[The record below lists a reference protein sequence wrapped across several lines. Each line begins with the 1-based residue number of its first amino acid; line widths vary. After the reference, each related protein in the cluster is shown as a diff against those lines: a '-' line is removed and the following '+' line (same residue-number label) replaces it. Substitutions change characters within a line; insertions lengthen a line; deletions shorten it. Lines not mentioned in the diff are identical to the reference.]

1 LACNAVRSFWTLSGV
16 FRVPN
21 LLSFPTCCVGLEP
34 RPLPSIG
41 ITRLHRY
48 YGPLRHPIAP
58 GLALAGFQL
67 VSRLTTQRGF
77 PCCVC
82 LPLSCMPSPIPRR
95 NHRFR
100 FAHFS
105 CDSGLPRPIAGSASA
120 LVFSRPAQRS
130 LALWPACSP
139 SPLRTLYIRGFS
151 RFVASTTALIA
162 TGWSESCRTGFA
174 PVEKQRLSH
183 GALFLSPTSQQ
194 FLVL

>member
-1 LACNAVRSFWTLSGV
+1 
-16 FRVPN
+16 
-21 LLSFPTCCVGLEP
+21 
-34 RPLPSIG
+34 
-41 ITRLHRY
+41 
-48 YGPLRHPIAP
+48 
-58 GLALAGFQL
+58 L

-95 NHRFR
+95 NHRLR
-100 FAHFS
+100 FAHFT
-105 CDSGLPRPIAGSASA
+105 CDSGLPRAIVGSASA

-174 PVEKQRLSH
+174 PVEKQRLFTAHYCCHLRVSNFQF
-183 GALFLSPTSQQ
+183 GIEVRITAWSQLFRERLN
-194 FLVL
+194 L